1 MNQKPDKLIPAL
13 YGGVIMALISA
24 IPFINFINCLCCAG
38 VMLGGFFAVFFYK
51 NNFTPDTPP
60 YTSGECMGVGAL
72 AGVFGAIIGTI
83 LSVAFLALFG
93 NITGQYMMEILQNSG
108 LDIPTEAFNA
118 MEEGMSAG
126 MTMGSVVIQLLS
138 GLVIDTI
145 FGMLG
150 GLIGY
155 SVYKPKKTIMPSPP
169 MPQPPQ
175 V

>member
-1 MNQKPDKLIPAL
+1 MKQKPDKLIPAL

-60 YTSGECMGVGAL
+60 YTSGECMGVGAF
-72 AGVFGAIIGTI
+72 AGVFGAIIGTV
-83 LSVAFLALFG
+83 LSLAMLALFG
-93 NITGQYMMEILQNSG
+93 NITVKYMMDILQHSG
-108 LDIPTEAFNA
+108 LNIPSEAFDA
-118 MEEGMSAG
+118 MEESMTAG
-126 MTMGSVVIQLLS
+126 LSLGHVFIQLLS
-138 GLVIDTI
+138 SLVIDTL
-145 FGMLG
+145 FGLLG

-155 SVYKPKKTIMPSPP
+155 SVYKPKKAVMPP
-169 MPQPPQ
+169 PPQ